1 MTLDRI
7 VVDLDRIGVNC
18 EADTSKQM
26 EDLIAALKTF
36 KCFKE
41 VKEGKIEKSKDG
53 KKVTFR
59 LDVQVSCPD
68 EGSS

>member
-1 MTLDRI
+1 
-7 VVDLDRIGVNC
+7 
-18 EADTSKQM
+18 M

-53 KKVTFR
+53 SKVNFR

-68 EGSS
+68 EGST